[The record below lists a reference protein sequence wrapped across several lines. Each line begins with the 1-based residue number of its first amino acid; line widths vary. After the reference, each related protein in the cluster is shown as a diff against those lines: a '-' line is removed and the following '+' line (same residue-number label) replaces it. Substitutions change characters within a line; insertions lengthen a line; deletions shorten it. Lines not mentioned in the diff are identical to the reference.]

1 MLEKDTGFIQKKKQE
16 KIERLEAENAYLRQ
30 EIRGLKKKINKIA
43 PLFDLDLSAPDNNI
57 SVKVCDDK
65 GNYSDFLKMNLSSD
79 STFDEEAIQVFN
91 EILDVFKQ
99 HGYK

>member
-1 MLEKDTGFIQKKKQE
+1 MLEKDTGFIQEKKQE
-16 KIERLEAENAYLRQ
+16 KIEKLEAENAYLRQ
-30 EIRGLKKKINKIA
+30 EIRGLRKKINKIA
-43 PLFDLDLSAPDNNI
+43 PLFDLDLSSSDNNI
-57 SVKVCDDK
+57 SVRVCDDK

-79 STFDEEAIQVFN
+79 SIFDEEAIQVFN